1 MKYGL
6 ILFFLLIVFLFA
18 GCAAYNQDPEPPA
31 AEQTSTASTL
41 TVEQNGTTHTLSGVN
56 AKALLTLLESLD
68 YDPQN
73 LCKCLPSTT
82 VTCTDGTTYGIDLG
96 ETPYVRLF
104 TAPQAQANLTE
115 EQAKTLQ
122 QLLSF

>member
-6 ILFFLLIVFLFA
+6 ILFLLLSVFLFA
-18 GCAAYNQDPEPPA
+18 GCAAYTQNPEPLP
-31 AEQTSTASTL
+31 AEQTSTAPTL
-41 TVEQNGTTHTLSGVN
+41 TVEQNGTTHTLSGAN
-56 AKALLTLLESLD
+56 AEALLTFLEALD

-73 LCKCLPSTT
+73 LCKCLPSAT
-82 VTCTDGTTYGIDLG
+82 VTCADGAAYGIDLG
-96 ETPYVRLF
+96 ENPYVRLF

-115 EQAKTLQ
+115 EQAKTLH